1 MSLQFAY
8 WAPNVSGGL
17 VISQLPQ
24 KTGWSFEDN
33 RRYAQIAEE
42 VGFDYVLLQTRFFA
56 SYGAENQ
63 LEASA
68 LASAL
73 AASTKKL
80 NIITAV
86 LPGLWH
92 PGVMA
97 KIIST
102 IDHISNG
109 RAIC

>member
-17 VISQLPQ
+17 VVSDLPQ

-33 RRYAQIAEE
+33 KRYAQSAEE

-63 LEASA
+63 LEATA

-73 AASTKKL
+73 AATDKK
-80 NIITAV
+80 TEHYYCHTT
-86 LPGLWH
+86 GS
-92 PGVMA
+92 MA
-97 KIIST
+97 SRC
-102 IDHISNG
+102 DGENHFDD
-109 RAIC
+109 